1 MWKCSLLKIW
11 NMNKYTGVLGLYNC
25 QGAAWSS
32 TERKNI
38 FHETQPNAI
47 TGMVRGRDV
56 HLITEAAVD
65 PSDWKGDC
73 VVYRHQTGELISLPY
88 NAALPVTLNVLEY
101 DIFTV
106 TPIKTLAPD
115 VSFAPLGLIN
125 MFNAGGA
132 IEGLT
137 YQVQSGAQVENGP
150 AHGEGAEARG
160 DEVVG
165 RVHMEVKGYG
175 TFGAYSST
183 RPRKCRV
190 ESEEVEFGYDS
201 GTGLVTFKLAQMPD
215 ERKGVHNI
223 EIELGYITAKL

>member
-1 MWKCSLLKIW
+1 
-11 NMNKYTGVLGLYNC
+11 MNKYTGVLGVYNC

-38 FHETQPNAI
+38 FHETQPDAI
-47 TGMVRGRDV
+47 TGMVRGQDV

-73 VVYRHQTGELISLPY
+73 VVYRHRTGELVSLPY
-88 NAALPVTLNVLEY
+88 NAALPVTLKVLEY

-106 TPIKTLAPD
+106 TPIKTLAPGF
-115 VSFAPLGLIN
+115 SFAPLGLIN

-137 YQVQSGAQVENGP
+137 YQVSSGAKVENGP
-150 AHGEGAEARG
+150 ANGEI

-165 RVHMEVKGYG
+165 KVHMEVKGCG

-183 RPRKCRV
+183 RPRNCRV
-190 ESEEVEFGYDS
+190 GSEQVEFGYDP
-201 GTGLVTFKLAQMPD
+201 GTGLVTFKLDHMPD
-215 ERKGVHNI
+215 ESKRVHNV
-223 EIELGYITAKL
+223 EIELGHTNAKL